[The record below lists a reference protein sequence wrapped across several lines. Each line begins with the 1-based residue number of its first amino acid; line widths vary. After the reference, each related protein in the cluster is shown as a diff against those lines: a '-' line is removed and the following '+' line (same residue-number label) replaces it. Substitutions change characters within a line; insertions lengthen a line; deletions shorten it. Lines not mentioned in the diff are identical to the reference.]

1 MASFPLVVF
10 VQSLSSVLLF
20 ETPWTA
26 AYQAPLSFTIP
37 QSLLKVISTESTML
51 SNRLSLCCPFLLLP
65 SIFPSMRV
73 FSIESVLHIRCP
85 KVLELQLHISSSN
98 EYSGLIFFRIDWFD
112 LLAGQGTLKGLFQH
126 HNLKAWIFW
135 HSAFFMVQ
143 LSHPYMTTG
152 KTIALTMDSV
162 SKVMSLFSN
171 MLSRFVKLS
180 FQGASIFY
188 FHGWRHH
195 PQCFWSSRK

>member
-98 EYSGLIFFRIDWFD
+98 EYSGLISF
-112 LLAGQGTLKGLFQH
+112 GL
-126 HNLKAWIFW
+126 I
-135 HSAFFMVQ
+135 
-143 LSHPYMTTG
+143 G
-152 KTIALTMDSV
+152 LT
-162 SKVMSLFSN
+162 SLQAKE
-171 MLSRFVKLS
+171 LSRVFSSTTIWKHEFFGTRPSL
-180 FQGASIFY
+180 
-188 FHGWRHH
+188 
-195 PQCFWSSRK
+195 WSNSHIHTWLPEKQ